1 MPCCASHALNR
12 LSNCEVAMTADIRLK
27 WVYEPASDD
36 DGLRILVDCLWPRG
50 MNAAVLR
57 DYLLHRVT

>member
-1 MPCCASHALNR
+1 
-12 LSNCEVAMTADIRLK
+12 MTADIRLK